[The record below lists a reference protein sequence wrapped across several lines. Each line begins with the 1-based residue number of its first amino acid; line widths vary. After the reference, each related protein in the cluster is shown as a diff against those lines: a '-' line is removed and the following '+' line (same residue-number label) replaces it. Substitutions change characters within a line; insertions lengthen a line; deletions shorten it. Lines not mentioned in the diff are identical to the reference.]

1 MSEFVRSLGGP
12 ILLMD
17 MATWEKWGGSASNSA
32 TGFSGTDYDFVCH
45 STGYIS
51 KATVQNKQVLILNDM
66 PMDTGIVENAEFG
79 SNIIRI
85 MDGDIDDSE
94 RFLSNHAT
102 QTFNPKNQVDE
113 ELIEEFIVDTGDL
126 VLVES
131 TARVASFNK
140 GDCLGFKLDS
150 GVYAIKTY
158 DYANDVVRVIV
169 HRLLP
174 S

>member
-1 MSEFVRSLGGP
+1 MPTL
-12 ILLMD
+12 
-17 MATWEKWGGSASNSA
+17 
-32 TGFSGTDYDFVCH
+32 
-45 STGYIS
+45 IS
-51 KATVQNKQVLILNDM
+51 KPTVITSAGNK
-66 PMDTGIVENAEFG
+66 
-79 SNIIRI
+79 
-85 MDGDIDDSE
+85 
-94 RFLSNHAT
+94 
-102 QTFNPKNQVDE
+102 PK
-113 ELIEEFIVDTGDL
+113 LIEEFIVDTGDL